1 MIVNL
6 SHVIMEVPAE
16 TPHLGTRVNAEI
28 ITSGG
33 GVKHISRQ
41 VPILAS
47 CFSYSYIRWEA
58 GEINNICSSAS
69 MLLTVMGIMVLGL
82 GLGLA

>member
-16 TPHLGTRVNAEI
+16 TPHPDTRVNAEI

-33 GVKHISRQ
+33 GVKPISRQ
-41 VPILAS
+41 VLMLAR
-47 CFSYSYIRWEA
+47 CFSYSY
-58 GEINNICSSAS
+58 
-69 MLLTVMGIMVLGL
+69 MVG
-82 GLGLA
+82 GW